1 MGRWGEVVIGEAG
14 KAWMVSDGWSEV
26 RWGRH
31 GGDGH
36 VLVRMVLDRQAGR
49 GSVRFGVVGLG
60 RRGTGGR
67 VQFGRG
73 QVRQARSGTA

>member
-1 MGRWGEVVIGEAG
+1 MIGEAG
-14 KAWMVSDGWSEV
+14 TAWMVSDRCSEA

-60 RRGTGGR
+60 R
-67 VQFGRG
+67 
-73 QVRQARSGTA
+73 